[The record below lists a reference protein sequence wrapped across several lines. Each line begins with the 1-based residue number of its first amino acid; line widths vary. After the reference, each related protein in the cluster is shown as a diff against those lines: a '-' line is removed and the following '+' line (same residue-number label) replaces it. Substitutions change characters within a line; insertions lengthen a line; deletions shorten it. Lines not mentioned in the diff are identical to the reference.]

1 MNFDNEFNPE
11 TATPEQIKAKVDAE
25 AERMKALIVV
35 LTMVSMIQDSAIDQ
49 DEKFDRVVDMIV
61 NYGDQ
66 RVFESRF
73 K

>member
-49 DEKFDRVVDMIV
+49 DEKFDRVVDLIV